1 METTQRSLEL
11 KDLLRACAPGG
22 GTSLRVLTE
31 LAPAGGVGALVA
43 PARVLDRDEPTY
55 AFERRLVELSESTA
69 PVPAWTVII
78 DSKQSVLNRDEDA
91 VLSARR
97 DGETPEGRALLRVPT
112 IEVSAGSE
120 VFSDLSLP
128 HRVFDGHIRSATLEG
143 KPVTQ
148 TAVYRQARNATRH
161 NARALLEL
169 APTSLILGAWDSTRK
184 FNQGRYQSCIVGEI
198 VGVLADQ
205 DPDIRP
211 VVTKKAAS
219 RIDPVAASV
228 RPTQSAVERL
238 VEAQSE
244 ELSEKLKEKI
254 LNEAKKKG
262 SAGSSMSTL
271 GLGHIPPSLD
281 GPSSLKGLGGVSC
294 RAITRRRVLS
304 FSALRQLRFGGP
316 AEADIACRAL
326 LAAYG
331 LLGMALSDRELYLR
345 ANCDLVELSA
355 PQVVI
360 DQRFG
365 QEEQLAPITPE
376 NALSVF
382 EEALRHA
389 EDVAKVQ
396 WQGQVLH
403 LEGDPDIIGSLSA
416 DDPEK

>member
-43 PARVLDRDEPTY
+43 PARVLDNDEPTY

-69 PVPAWTVII
+69 PVPAWTVVI

-143 KPVTQ
+143 KPVTESP
-148 TAVYRQARNATRH
+148 VYRQARNATRL

-184 FNQGRYQSCIVGEI
+184 SHQGRYQSCLVGEI

-228 RPTQSAVERL
+228 RPAKGAVERL

-271 GLGHIPPSLD
+271 GLGNVPPSLE
-281 GPSSLKGLGGVSC
+281 GLGGVSC

-355 PQVVI
+355 PQVVL

>member
-43 PARVLDRDEPTY
+43 PARVLDRNEPTY
-55 AFERRLVELSESTA
+55 AFERRLVESSESAT
-69 PVPAWTVII
+69 PVPAWTVVI

-97 DGETPEGRALLRVPT
+97 DGDTPEGRALLRIPT

-143 KPVTQ
+143 KPVTES
-148 TAVYRQARNATRH
+148 TVYRQARDATKL

-184 FNQGRYQSCIVGEI
+184 SHPGRYQSCLVGEI

-228 RPTQSAVERL
+228 RPTQSAVARL

-244 ELSEKLKEKI
+244 ELSEKLKGKI

-271 GLGHIPPSLD
+271 GLGNIPPSLD
-281 GPSSLKGLGGVSC
+281 RLGGVSC

-345 ANCDLVELSA
+345 ANCDLIELSV

-376 NALSVF
+376 NALAVF

-389 EDVAKVQ
+389 EDVADVQ

-403 LEGDPDIIGSLSA
+403 LEGNPDILGSLSA